1 MAQIPNYIAVEGVI
15 GVGKTSLSR
24 MLADRFKARLI
35 EEEVEENPFLASFY
49 SDRRAFAFQT
59 QMFFLLSRYRQ
70 QQNLFQQELFSQ
82 GIVSDY
88 LFAKDKIF
96 AYLNLDQNEISLYEH
111 LLPLLERNIA
121 QPDLVVYLQA
131 EVDVLLKR
139 IKHRGRPFEHAMS
152 REYLAELSEAYNHFF
167 FHYADTPLL
176 VVNVNNIDF
185 VNNEDHF
192 NDLVDKI
199 CQPHPGTRYYVP
211 VGSKDKTGNRR

>member
-15 GVGKTSLSR
+15 GVGKTSLAR
-24 MLADRFKARLI
+24 MLAERFKSKLVQ
-35 EEEVEENPFLASFY
+35 EEVEENPFLSKFY

-59 QMFFLLSRYRQ
+59 QIFFLLSRFKQ

-111 LLPLLERNIA
+111 MLPLLERNIN
-121 QPDLVVYLQA
+121 QPDLVIYLQA
-131 EVDVLLKR
+131 EMDVLLRR
-139 IKHRGRPFEHAMS
+139 IKHRGRPFEHGMQ

-167 FHYADTPLL
+167 FHYSETPLL
-176 VVNVNNIDF
+176 VVNVNDIDF
-185 VNNEDHF
+185 VNSEDDF
-192 NDLVDKI
+192 NDLVEKI

-211 VGSKDKTGNRR
+211 VGSKGKR

>member
-24 MLADRFKARLI
+24 MLADRFKAKLV
-35 EEEVEENPFLASFY
+35 EEEVEVNPFLASFY

-59 QMFFLLSRYRQ
+59 QIFFLLSRYRQ

-139 IKHRGRPFEHAMS
+139 IKHRGRSFEHAMS

-167 FHYADTPLL
+167 FHYSDTSLL

-185 VNNEDHF
+185 VNNEGHF

-211 VGSKDKTGNRR
+211 LGSKDKNRK